1 MESYNAIMDNKRYIN
16 ELKEKLERQNSIG
29 INDINI
35 NDIDNINTINMNEDK
50 PSINRILDF
59 IIYIKNPYI
68 IKVDDTIVKMEF
80 SNTKVKADEC
90 MNNLFCNLYLTK

>member
-1 MESYNAIMDNKRYIN
+1 MNDEIN
-16 ELKEKLERQNSIG
+16 VKKLKDRLEKQNNIG

-35 NDIDNINTINMNEDK
+35 NDIDDINIINMNLNK

-59 IIYIKNPYI
+59 IIYIKNPYVI
-68 IKVDDTIVKMEF
+68 RVDDTIVKMEF

-90 MNNLFCNLYLTK
+90 VNNLFCNLYLTK

>member
-1 MESYNAIMDNKRYIN
+1 MNDEIN
-16 ELKEKLERQNSIG
+16 IKKLKERLEKQNNIG

-35 NDIDNINTINMNEDK
+35 NEIDDINIINMNLNK

-59 IIYIKNPYI
+59 IIYIKNPYVI
-68 IKVDDTIVKMEF
+68 RVDDTIVKMEF

-90 MNNLFCNLYLTK
+90 VNNLFCNLYLTK